1 MNAELIFSICG
12 AIAMFGWA
20 GLVFLPR
27 WHVTRD
33 WLAPVIIPLLIGIC
47 YAWLMASNIGR
58 SPAEG
63 GFDSLAGVAALFTVP
78 ELLLAGWIHYLA
90 FDLFVGAWEI
100 KDGQAHNVPHLLI
113 VPCLA
118 LTLMAGPAGLLAYW
132 IVKVIYLQFKA
143 QPVEA

>member
-1 MNAELIFSICG
+1 MNAEQIFSICG
-12 AIAMFGWA
+12 AIAMLGWA

-27 WHVTRD
+27 WQVTRD

-47 YAWLMASNIGR
+47 YAWLMANNIGR
-58 SPAEG
+58 SPADG
-63 GFDSLAGVAALFTVP
+63 SFDSLAGVAALFTVP

-90 FDLFVGAWEI
+90 FDLFVGAWEV
-100 KDGQAHNVPHLLI
+100 KDGQTHNVPHLLI

-132 IVKVIYLQFKA
+132 IVKSVYLQIKP
-143 QPVEA
+143 QPAEA